1 MMDEHH
7 VPGQS
12 GWLALAGRG
21 DESTGGVSSSVR
33 GAPHRERAVGEIL
46 AGKYQIVGRLG
57 AGGMGTV
64 WRARSLWLDVD
75 VAIKVLHEDQLDAHA
90 AERLLRE
97 ARATARL
104 GHPAIVRVFDFGETD
119 SGEPFL
125 VMELLEGTSLSSWLE
140 SRGRVPAEQAVQL
153 LLPVACALAT
163 AHAQRIVHRDIKPAN
178 ILIVPDGAGGY
189 VPKVVDFGI
198 AKLANVASP
207 AITQRGMIVGS
218 PEYMSPEQ
226 ADGQLDVGEQTD
238 VWAFCVVMYELITG
252 QRPFSGETLSAV
264 IVAIFSKEP
273 APTTELGAGDDAL
286 WAILRRGLAKSPAD
300 RWPSM
305 RALGRALAAWAVERG
320 VTADVAGTSL
330 AHQWLAREAEPP
342 LTEEKM
348 APIAASLGA
357 APGAAVAAQRLEGAT
372 QRPRGARAAPV
383 ALPAPGATPV
393 GRRGGTI
400 RMPQAWRGAPLGFTR
415 PPWLQKAL
423 VVGALAFAAPLMVLL
438 GRDARGGSASAD
450 TARPEVAA
458 AAPAVG
464 SGAPAALRVT
474 TRAATSSVDLALPED
489 AGAPRAA
496 ASETAARGA
505 PAAGKASVQ
514 RDEASDPWGE
524 PGDPWDELSPA
535 QAEPRA
541 RPAEPSDQRVE
552 PSGQRVESPRR
563 PIEPPRQRVEPRAQR
578 AASPR
583 PRPVSSTSMPLPAAP
598 DF

>member
-12 GWLALAGRG
+12 GWLALARRG

-33 GAPHRERAVGEIL
+33 GSQRERAVGEVL

-75 VAIKVLHEDQLDAHA
+75 VAIKVLHEEQLDAHA

-97 ARATARL
+97 ARATAKL

-119 SGEPFL
+119 AGEPFL
-125 VMELLEGTSLSSWLE
+125 VMELLEGTPLSSWLE
-140 SRGRVPAEQAVQL
+140 ARGRVPAEQAVQV

-178 ILIVPDGAGGY
+178 ILIVPDGAGGH

-198 AKLANVASP
+198 AKLANAPSP
-207 AITQRGMIVGS
+207 AITQRGTIVGS

-238 VWAFCVVMYELITG
+238 VWAFSVVMYEMITG
-252 QRPFSGETLSAV
+252 RRPFSGETLSAV

-273 APTTELGAGDDAL
+273 VPTTELGAGDEAL

-330 AHQWLAREAEPP
+330 AHQWLARGAEPP
-342 LTEEKM
+342 LAAEEAA
-348 APIAASLGA
+348 APSAAPAGAASGA
-357 APGAAVAAQRLEGAT
+357 EVAAQRPA
-372 QRPRGARAAPV
+372 GARE
-383 ALPAPGATPV
+383 APGALRAPAATPV
-393 GRRGGTI
+393 ARRGGTI
-400 RMPQAWRGAPLGFTR
+400 KMPEAWRGARLGLTAS
-415 PPWLQKAL
+415 PWLQKAL
-423 VVGALAFAAPLMVLL
+423 VVGVLAFAAPLVVVLGL
-438 GRDARGGSASAD
+438 GARGGSASAG
-450 TARPEVAA
+450 TARPAVVA
-458 AAPAVG
+458 AAPAVAL
-464 SGAPAALRVT
+464 GASEALRRT
-474 TRAATSSVDLALPED
+474 ASAASSIGVAPPD
-489 AGAPRAA
+489 AGARRAA
-496 ASETAARGA
+496 ASEAAVRGA
-505 PAAGKASVQ
+505 AADSAPAE
-514 RDEASDPWGE
+514 RDEPSDPREE
-524 PGDPWDELSPA
+524 PGDPWDELLPA
-535 QAEPRA
+535 PAEPRA
-541 RPAEPSDQRVE
+541 PVAEPRA
-552 PSGQRVESPRR
+552 
-563 PIEPPRQRVEPRAQR
+563 QRVEPRAQR

-583 PRPVSSTSMPLPAAP
+583 PRPVSTSMPLPAAP

>member
-33 GAPHRERAVGEIL
+33 GSPQRERAVGEVL

-75 VAIKVLHEDQLDAHA
+75 VAIKVLHEEQLDGHA

-97 ARATARL
+97 ARATAKL

-119 SGEPFL
+119 AGEPFL
-125 VMELLEGTSLSSWLE
+125 VMELLEGTPLSSWLE
-140 SRGRVPAEQAVQL
+140 ARGRVPAEQAVQM

-178 ILIVPDGAGGY
+178 ILIVPDGAGGH

-198 AKLANVASP
+198 AKLANAASP

-238 VWAFCVVMYELITG
+238 VWAFSVVMYELITG
-252 QRPFSGETLSAV
+252 RRPFGGETLSAV

-273 APTTELGAGDDAL
+273 VPTTELGAGDEAL

-330 AHQWLAREAEPP
+330 AHQWLARGAEPP
-342 LTEEKM
+342 LAAENA
-348 APIAASLGA
+348 APIAAPAGA
-357 APGAAVAAQRLEGAT
+357 ASGAEVAAQRPA
-372 QRPRGARAAPV
+372 GAREAPGALPAPAAAPV
-383 ALPAPGATPV
+383 A
-393 GRRGGTI
+393 RRGGTI
-400 RMPQAWRGAPLGFTR
+400 RMAEAWRGARLGLTAS
-415 PPWLQKAL
+415 PWLQKAL
-423 VVGALAFAAPLMVLL
+423 VAGVLAFAAPLVVVLGL
-438 GRDARGGSASAD
+438 GARGGSASAG
-450 TARPEVAA
+450 TARPAVMA
-458 AAPAVG
+458 AAPAVAL
-464 SGAPAALRVT
+464 GASEALRGT
-474 TRAATSSVDLALPED
+474 ASAASSIGVAPPD
-489 AGAPRAA
+489 AGARRAA
-496 ASETAARGA
+496 ASEAAVRGA
-505 PAAGKASVQ
+505 AADSAPAE
-514 RDEASDPWGE
+514 RDEHSDPWEE
-524 PGDPWDELSPA
+524 PSDPWDELLPA
-535 QAEPRA
+535 PAERRAQVAEPASQRIAPRAQVAEPRA
-541 RPAEPSDQRVE
+541 
-552 PSGQRVESPRR
+552 
-563 PIEPPRQRVEPRAQR
+563 QRVEPRAPR

-583 PRPVSSTSMPLPAAP
+583 PRPDSTSMPLPAAP

>member
-33 GAPHRERAVGEIL
+33 GSPQRERAVGEVL

-75 VAIKVLHEDQLDAHA
+75 VAIKVLHEEQLDGHA

-97 ARATARL
+97 ARATAKL

-119 SGEPFL
+119 AGEPFL
-125 VMELLEGTSLSSWLE
+125 VMELLEGTPLSSWLE
-140 SRGRVPAEQAVQL
+140 ARGRVPAEQAVQM

-178 ILIVPDGAGGY
+178 ILIVPDGAGGH

-198 AKLANVASP
+198 AKLANAASP

-238 VWAFCVVMYELITG
+238 VWAFSVVMYELITG
-252 QRPFSGETLSAV
+252 RRPFSGETLSAV

-273 APTTELGAGDDAL
+273 VPTTELGAGDEAL
-286 WAILRRGLAKSPAD
+286 WAILQRGLAKSPAD

-330 AHQWLAREAEPP
+330 AHQWLARGAEPP
-342 LTEEKM
+342 LAAEKA
-348 APIAASLGA
+348 APIAAPAGA
-357 APGAAVAAQRLEGAT
+357 ASGAEVAAQRPA
-372 QRPRGARAAPV
+372 GAREAPGALP
-383 ALPAPGATPV
+383 ALPAPVATPV
-393 GRRGGTI
+393 ARRGGTI
-400 RMPQAWRGAPLGFTR
+400 KMAEAWRGARLGLTAS
-415 PPWLQKAL
+415 PWLQKAL
-423 VVGALAFAAPLMVLL
+423 VAGVLAFAAPLVVVLGL
-438 GRDARGGSASAD
+438 GARGGSASAG
-450 TARPEVAA
+450 TARPAVMA
-458 AAPAVG
+458 AAPAVAL
-464 SGAPAALRVT
+464 GASEALRGT
-474 TRAATSSVDLALPED
+474 ASAASSIGVAPPD
-489 AGAPRAA
+489 AGARRAA
-496 ASETAARGA
+496 ASEAAMRGA
-505 PAAGKASVQ
+505 AADSAPVE
-514 RDEASDPWGE
+514 RDEPSDPWEE
-524 PGDPWDELSPA
+524 PSDPWDELVPA
-535 QAEPRA
+535 PAEPRA
-541 RPAEPSDQRVE
+541 QVAEPAVQRIAPRAQVAE
-552 PSGQRVESPRR
+552 PRA
-563 PIEPPRQRVEPRAQR
+563 QRVEPRAPR
-578 AASPR
+578 AR
-583 PRPVSSTSMPLPAAP
+583 PRPDSTSMPLPAAP

>member
-33 GAPHRERAVGEIL
+33 GSPQRERAVGEVL

-75 VAIKVLHEDQLDAHA
+75 VAIKVLHEEQLDGHA

-97 ARATARL
+97 ARATAKL

-119 SGEPFL
+119 AGEPFL
-125 VMELLEGTSLSSWLE
+125 VMELLEGTPLSSWLE
-140 SRGRVPAEQAVQL
+140 ARGRVPAEQAVQM

-178 ILIVPDGAGGY
+178 ILIVPDGAGGH

-198 AKLANVASP
+198 AKLANAASP

-238 VWAFCVVMYELITG
+238 VWAFSVVMYELITG
-252 QRPFSGETLSAV
+252 RRPFSGETLSAV

-273 APTTELGAGDDAL
+273 APTTELGAGDEAL
-286 WAILRRGLAKSPAD
+286 WAILQRGLAKSPAD

-330 AHQWLAREAEPP
+330 AHQWLARGAEPP
-342 LTEEKM
+342 LAAEKA
-348 APIAASLGA
+348 APIAAPAGA
-357 APGAAVAAQRLEGAT
+357 ASGAEMAAQRPAGAREAPGA
-372 QRPRGARAAPV
+372 
-383 ALPAPGATPV
+383 LPTPAATPV
-393 GRRGGTI
+393 ARRGGTI
-400 RMPQAWRGAPLGFTR
+400 KMAEAWRGARLGLTAS
-415 PPWLQKAL
+415 PWLPKAL
-423 VVGALAFAAPLMVLL
+423 VAGVLAFAAPLVVVLGL
-438 GRDARGGSASAD
+438 SARGGSASAG
-450 TARPEVAA
+450 TARPAAMA
-458 AAPAVG
+458 AAPAVAL
-464 SGAPAALRVT
+464 GASEALRGT
-474 TRAATSSVDLALPED
+474 ASAASSIGVAPPD
-489 AGAPRAA
+489 AGARRAA
-496 ASETAARGA
+496 ASEATVRGA
-505 PAAGKASVQ
+505 AADSAPAE
-514 RDEASDPWGE
+514 RDEQSDPWEE
-524 PGDPWDELSPA
+524 PSDPWDELLPA
-535 QAEPRA
+535 PAEPRA
-541 RPAEPSDQRVE
+541 QVAEPA
-552 PSGQRVESPRR
+552 GQRIAPRA
-563 PIEPPRQRVEPRAQR
+563 QVAEPRAQR

-583 PRPVSSTSMPLPAAP
+583 PRPVSTSMPLPAAP

>member
-33 GAPHRERAVGEIL
+33 GSQRERAVGEVL

-97 ARATARL
+97 ARATAKL

-119 SGEPFL
+119 AGEPFL
-125 VMELLEGTSLSSWLE
+125 VMELLEGTPLSSWIE
-140 SRGRVPAEQAVQL
+140 ARGRVPAEQAVQM

-178 ILIVPDGAGGY
+178 ILIVPDGAGGH

-198 AKLANVASP
+198 AKLANAASP

-238 VWAFCVVMYELITG
+238 VWAFSVVLYELITG
-252 QRPFSGETLSAV
+252 RRPFSGETLSAV
-264 IVAIFSKEP
+264 IVSIFSKEP
-273 APTTELGAGDDAL
+273 VPTTELGAGDEAL

-305 RALGRALAAWAVERG
+305 RALGCALAAWAVERG

-330 AHQWLAREAEPP
+330 AHQWLARGAEPP
-342 LTEEKM
+342 LAAET
-348 APIAASLGA
+348 AATIAAPAGA
-357 APGAAVAAQRLEGAT
+357 ISGAEVAAQRPAV
-372 QRPRGARAAPV
+372 ARE
-383 ALPAPGATPV
+383 APGALPTPAATPV
-393 GRRGGTI
+393 ARRGGTI
-400 RMPQAWRGAPLGFTR
+400 RMPRAWRGAPLGLTP

-423 VVGALAFAAPLMVLL
+423 VAGVLAFAAPLVVVLGL
-438 GRDARGGSASAD
+438 DARGGRASAG
-450 TARPEVAA
+450 TARPAVVA
-458 AAPAVG
+458 AAPAVVL
-464 SGAPAALRVT
+464 GASEALRGT
-474 TRAATSSVDLALPED
+474 ASAAPSIGVAPPD
-489 AGAPRAA
+489 AGARRAA
-496 ASETAARGA
+496 APETAVRGA
-505 PAAGKASVQ
+505 PVDSAPAE
-514 RDEASDPWGE
+514 RDEQSDPREG
-524 PGDPWDELSPA
+524 PSDPWDELLPA
-535 QAEPRA
+535 PVEPRAQVAEPRA
-541 RPAEPSDQRVE
+541 QVAEPRAQVAEPRAQRT
-552 PSGQRVESPRR
+552 
-563 PIEPPRQRVEPRAQR
+563 EPRAQR

-583 PRPVSSTSMPLPAAP
+583 PRPVSTSMPLPAAP

>member
-33 GAPHRERAVGEIL
+33 GSPQRERAVGEVL

-75 VAIKVLHEDQLDAHA
+75 VAIKVLHEEQLDGHA

-97 ARATARL
+97 ARATAKL

-119 SGEPFL
+119 AGEPFL
-125 VMELLEGTSLSSWLE
+125 VMELLEGTPLSSWLE
-140 SRGRVPAEQAVQL
+140 ARGRVPAEQAVQM

-178 ILIVPDGAGGY
+178 ILIVPDGAGGH

-198 AKLANVASP
+198 AKLANAASP

-238 VWAFCVVMYELITG
+238 VWAFSVVMYEMITG
-252 QRPFSGETLSAV
+252 RRPFSGETLSAV

-273 APTTELGAGDDAL
+273 VPTTELGAGDEAL
-286 WAILRRGLAKSPAD
+286 WAILQRGLAKSPAD

-330 AHQWLAREAEPP
+330 AHQWLARGAEPL
-342 LTEEKM
+342 LTAEKA
-348 APIAASLGA
+348 APIAAPAGA
-357 APGAAVAAQRLEGAT
+357 PSGAEVAAQLSAGAREAPGA
-372 QRPRGARAAPV
+372 
-383 ALPAPGATPV
+383 LPTPAATPV
-393 GRRGGTI
+393 ARRGGTI
-400 RMPQAWRGAPLGFTR
+400 KMAEAWRGARLGLTAS
-415 PPWLQKAL
+415 PWLQKAL
-423 VVGALAFAAPLMVLL
+423 VAGVLAFAAPLVVVLGL
-438 GRDARGGSASAD
+438 GARGGSASAG
-450 TARPEVAA
+450 TARPAVLA
-458 AAPAVG
+458 AAPAVAL
-464 SGAPAALRVT
+464 GASEALRGT
-474 TRAATSSVDLALPED
+474 ASAAPSIGAAPPD
-489 AGAPRAA
+489 AGARRAA
-496 ASETAARGA
+496 ASETAVRGA
-505 PAAGKASVQ
+505 PADSAPAE
-514 RDEASDPWGE
+514 RDEPSDPWEE
-524 PGDPWDELSPA
+524 PSDPWDELLPA
-535 QAEPRA
+535 PAEPRA
-541 RPAEPSDQRVE
+541 PVAEPA
-552 PSGQRVESPRR
+552 GQRTAPRA
-563 PIEPPRQRVEPRAQR
+563 PVAEPRAPVVEPRAQR

-583 PRPVSSTSMPLPAAP
+583 PRPVSTSMPLPAAP

>member
-33 GAPHRERAVGEIL
+33 GSPRERAVGEVL

-97 ARATARL
+97 ARATAKL

-119 SGEPFL
+119 AGEPFL
-125 VMELLEGTSLSSWLE
+125 VMELLEGTPLSSWLE
-140 SRGRVPAEQAVQL
+140 ARGKVPAEQAVQM

-178 ILIVPDGAGGY
+178 ILIVPDSAGGH

-198 AKLANVASP
+198 AKLANAASP

-238 VWAFCVVMYELITG
+238 VWAFSVVMYELITG
-252 QRPFSGETLSAV
+252 RRPFSGETLSAV

-273 APTTELGAGDDAL
+273 VPTTELGAGDEAL

-305 RALGRALAAWAVERG
+305 RALGCALAAWAVERG

-330 AHQWLAREAEPP
+330 AHQWLARGAEPP
-342 LTEEKM
+342 LAMEQAAT
-348 APIAASLGA
+348 IAAFAGA
-357 APGAAVAAQRLEGAT
+357 ASGAEVAAQRPA
-372 QRPRGARAAPV
+372 GARE
-383 ALPAPGATPV
+383 APGALPTPAATPV
-393 GRRGGTI
+393 VRRGGTI
-400 RMPQAWRGAPLGFTR
+400 KMPEAWRGASLGLTA

-423 VVGALAFAAPLMVLL
+423 VAGVLAFAAPLVVVLGL
-438 GRDARGGSASAD
+438 DARAGSASAGL
-450 TARPEVAA
+450 ARPEVVA

-464 SGAPAALRVT
+464 LGAPEALRGT
-474 TRAATSSVDLALPED
+474 ASAAPSSGVAPPD
-489 AGAPRAA
+489 AGARRAS
-496 ASETAARGA
+496 ASETAVRAA
-505 PAAGKASVQ
+505 PADSAPAE
-514 RDEASDPWGE
+514 RDEPSDPWEE
-524 PGDPWDELSPA
+524 PSDPWDELLPA
-535 QAEPRA
+535 PAEPRA
-541 RPAEPSDQRVE
+541 QVDEPADQRIAPRAQVAEPRSQRT
-552 PSGQRVESPRR
+552 
-563 PIEPPRQRVEPRAQR
+563 EPRAQR

-583 PRPVSSTSMPLPAAP
+583 PRPVSTSMPLPAAP

>member
-33 GAPHRERAVGEIL
+33 GSPQRERAVGEVL

-75 VAIKVLHEDQLDAHA
+75 VAIKVLHEEQLDGHA

-97 ARATARL
+97 ARATAKL

-119 SGEPFL
+119 AGEPFL
-125 VMELLEGTSLSSWLE
+125 VMELLEGTPLSSWLE
-140 SRGRVPAEQAVQL
+140 ARGRVPAEQAVQM

-178 ILIVPDGAGGY
+178 ILIVPDGAGGH

-198 AKLANVASP
+198 AKLANAASP

-238 VWAFCVVMYELITG
+238 VWAFSVVMYELITG
-252 QRPFSGETLSAV
+252 RRPFSGETLSAV

-273 APTTELGAGDDAL
+273 VPTTELGAGDEAL
-286 WAILRRGLAKSPAD
+286 WAILQRGLAKSPAD

-330 AHQWLAREAEPP
+330 AHQWLARGAEPP
-342 LTEEKM
+342 LAAEKA
-348 APIAASLGA
+348 APIAAPAGA
-357 APGAAVAAQRLEGAT
+357 ASGAEVAAQRPA
-372 QRPRGARAAPV
+372 GAREAPGALP
-383 ALPAPGATPV
+383 ALPAPVATPV
-393 GRRGGTI
+393 ARRGGTI
-400 RMPQAWRGAPLGFTR
+400 KMAEAWRGARLGLTAS
-415 PPWLQKAL
+415 PWLQKAL
-423 VVGALAFAAPLMVLL
+423 VAGVLAFAAPLVVVLGL
-438 GRDARGGSASAD
+438 GARGGSASAG
-450 TARPEVAA
+450 TARPAVMT
-458 AAPAVG
+458 AAPAVAL
-464 SGAPAALRVT
+464 GASEALRGT
-474 TRAATSSVDLALPED
+474 ASAASSIGVAPPD
-489 AGAPRAA
+489 AGARRAA
-496 ASETAARGA
+496 ASEAAMRGA
-505 PAAGKASVQ
+505 AADSAPVE
-514 RDEASDPWGE
+514 RDEPSDPWEE
-524 PGDPWDELSPA
+524 PSDPWDELVPA
-535 QAEPRA
+535 PAEPRA
-541 RPAEPSDQRVE
+541 QVAEPAVQRIAPRAQVAE
-552 PSGQRVESPRR
+552 PRA
-563 PIEPPRQRVEPRAQR
+563 QRVEPRAPR
-578 AASPR
+578 AR
-583 PRPVSSTSMPLPAAP
+583 PRPDSTSMPLPAAP

>member
-33 GAPHRERAVGEIL
+33 GSQRERAVGEVL

-75 VAIKVLHEDQLDAHA
+75 VAIKVLHEEQLDAHA

-97 ARATARL
+97 ARATAKL

-119 SGEPFL
+119 AGEPFL
-125 VMELLEGTSLSSWLE
+125 VMELLEGTPLSSWIE
-140 SRGRVPAEQAVQL
+140 ARGRVPAEQAVQM

-178 ILIVPDGAGGY
+178 ILIVPDGAGGH

-198 AKLANVASP
+198 AKLANAASP

-238 VWAFCVVMYELITG
+238 VWAFSVVMYELITG
-252 QRPFSGETLSAV
+252 RRPFSGETLSAV
-264 IVAIFSKEP
+264 IVSIFSKEP
-273 APTTELGAGDDAL
+273 VPTTELGAGDEAL

-305 RALGRALAAWAVERG
+305 RALGRALAAWAIERG

-330 AHQWLAREAEPP
+330 AHQWLARGAEPP
-342 LTEEKM
+342 LAAET
-348 APIAASLGA
+348 AATIAAPAGA
-357 APGAAVAAQRLEGAT
+357 TSGAEAAARRPAVAREAPGA
-372 QRPRGARAAPV
+372 
-383 ALPAPGATPV
+383 LPTPAATPIA
-393 GRRGGTI
+393 RRGSTI
-400 RMPQAWRGAPLGFTR
+400 EMPKAWRGAPLGLTP

-423 VVGALAFAAPLMVLL
+423 VAGVLAFAAPLVVVLGL
-438 GRDARGGSASAD
+438 DARGGRASAG
-450 TARPEVAA
+450 TARTAVVA

-464 SGAPAALRVT
+464 LGASEAVRGTASAASAIGV
-474 TRAATSSVDLALPED
+474 APPD
-489 AGAPRAA
+489 AGARRAA
-496 ASETAARGA
+496 ASGTAVRGA
-505 PAAGKASVQ
+505 PTDSAPPE
-514 RDEASDPWGE
+514 RDEQSDPWEG
-524 PGDPWDELSPA
+524 PSDPWDELLPA
-535 QAEPRA
+535 PVEPHAQVAEPPGQRIAPRAQVAEPRA
-541 RPAEPSDQRVE
+541 QVT
-552 PSGQRVESPRR
+552 
-563 PIEPPRQRVEPRAQR
+563 EPRARVAEPRAPR

-583 PRPVSSTSMPLPAAP
+583 PRPVSTSMPLPAAP